1 MKYTLKQVEA
11 CLPDAPDG
19 YEYKV
24 QQISSIVTRVILYHP
39 DVYTYTTEKVFTVW
53 GFIKSGKVYPARNS
67 KTAQARSVCDL
78 MSAYKLSPFTVI
90 KPKHSTLQDK

>member
-11 CLPDAPDG
+11 CLPDVPDG

-24 QQISSIVTRVILYHP
+24 QQISSLVTRVILYHP
-39 DVYTYTTEKVFTVW
+39 DVYTYTTEKVWTVW

-67 KTAQARSVCDL
+67 KTAQARSACDL